1 MKLFIDGEFFVAFLP
16 VMRSEKIKNRRTK
29 NNWLESERDCTLDRR
44 HQDESNRSAL
54 PSPSCLGLPPV
65 LTPPTGHFPSC
76 PFPNPVPSTRT
87 PLAPLPSPRRRR
99 RSDPIRLCLCWWVIL
114 PIDILVLWSYTVL
127 LLSNQIQGSNFYPL
141 PYTLQSYS

>member
-99 RSDPIRLCLCWWVIL
+99 RSDPIRSDPFV
-114 PIDILVLWSYTVL
+114 LVLVSHPSYRYPCPLVL
-127 LLSNQIQGSNFYPL
+127 YCIIIV
-141 PYTLQSYS
+141 